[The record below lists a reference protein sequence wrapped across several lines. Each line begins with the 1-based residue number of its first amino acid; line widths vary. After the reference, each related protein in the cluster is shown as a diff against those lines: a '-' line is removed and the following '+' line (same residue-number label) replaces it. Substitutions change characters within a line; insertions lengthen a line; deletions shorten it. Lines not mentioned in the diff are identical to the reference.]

1 MGYLCRSL
9 VETKM
14 HCIKLLE
21 DKLMVKY
28 FLSQMDE
35 ISARVAVMN
44 RFIELG
50 GFDAQ
55 VIKLI

>member
-1 MGYLCRSL
+1 LGYLCRSL

-21 DKLMVKY
+21 DKLMVRY
-28 FLSQMDE
+28 FLSKMDE
-35 ISARVAVMN
+35 INVRVAVMN

-50 GFDAQ
+50 GSDAQ
-55 VIKLI
+55 VIKAI

>member
-1 MGYLCRSL
+1 M
-9 VETKM
+9 
-14 HCIKLLE
+14 E

-55 VIKLI
+55 VIKLIWIDWEKFRFFINISNIS